1 MRVVIQRVTNA
12 SVQVNTNIISSI
24 NNGLLLL
31 VGFEEDEAIQ
41 DMQWLANKIIN
52 LRIFNDSD
60 GLMNL
65 SVADINGDIL
75 VVSQF
80 TLYAWTKKGNRP
92 SFSRAA
98 TFDKGEEYYN
108 KFLEILQNSFN
119 KIIFKGIFGGNMQI
133 NLTNDGP
140 VTIIMDTKNKDF

>member
-12 SVQVNTNIISSI
+12 SVQVDNNIVSFI

-31 VGFEEDEAIQ
+31 VGFEEVETIQ

-52 LRIFNDSD
+52 LRIFNDKD

-65 SVADINGDIL
+65 SVSDINGDIL

-98 TFDKGEEYYN
+98 SFDKGEEYYN
-108 KFLEILQNSFN
+108 IFLEILQSNFHKTIS
-119 KIIFKGIFGGNMQI
+119 KGIFGANMQVT
-133 NLTNDGP
+133 LTNDGP
-140 VTIIMDTKNKDF
+140 VTIFMDTKNKDF

>member
-12 SVQVNTNIISSI
+12 SVQVDTNIVSSI

-31 VGFEEDEAIQ
+31 VGFEEVETIQ

-52 LRIFNDSD
+52 LRIFNDKD

-65 SVADINGDIL
+65 SVSDINGDIL

-98 TFDKGEEYYN
+98 SFDKGEEYYN
-108 KFLEILQNSFN
+108 IFLEILQSNFHKTIS
-119 KIIFKGIFGGNMQI
+119 KGIFGANMQVT
-133 NLTNDGP
+133 LTNDGP
-140 VTIIMDTKNKDF
+140 VTIFMDTKNKDF

>member
-12 SVQVNTNIISSI
+12 SVQVDTNIVSFI

-31 VGFEEDEAIQ
+31 VGFEEVETIQ

-52 LRIFNDSD
+52 LRIFNDKD

-65 SVADINGDIL
+65 SVSDINGDIL

-98 TFDKGEEYYN
+98 SFDKGEEYYN
-108 KFLEILQNSFN
+108 IFLEILQSNFHKTIS
-119 KIIFKGIFGGNMQI
+119 KGIFGANMQVT
-133 NLTNDGP
+133 LTNDGP
-140 VTIIMDTKNKDF
+140 VTIFMDTKNKDF

>member
-12 SVQVNTNIISSI
+12 SVQVDNNIVSFI

-31 VGFEEDEAIQ
+31 VGFEEVETIQ

-52 LRIFNDSD
+52 LRIFNDKD

-65 SVADINGDIL
+65 SVSDINGDIL

-98 TFDKGEEYYN
+98 SFDKGEEYYN
-108 KFLEILQNSFN
+108 IFLEILQSTFH
-119 KIIFKGIFGGNMQI
+119 KTISKGIFGANMQVT
-133 NLTNDGP
+133 LTNDGP
-140 VTIIMDTKNKDF
+140 VTIFMDTKNKDF